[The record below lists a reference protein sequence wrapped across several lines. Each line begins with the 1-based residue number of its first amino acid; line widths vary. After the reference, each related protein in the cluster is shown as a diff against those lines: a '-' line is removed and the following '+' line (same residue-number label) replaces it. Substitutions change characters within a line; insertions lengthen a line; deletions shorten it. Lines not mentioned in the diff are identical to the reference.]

1 MGGDRQMPDTNFI
14 TINLGSGDVRSVLVV
29 DVNKLRYLT
38 YKPETGSQ
46 TAKLVLDFGAS
57 QKMFEKAEAEQAY
70 TELMK
75 HPSISIND
83 NYR

>member
-1 MGGDRQMPDTNFI
+1 MPETNFI
-14 TINLGSGDVRSVLVV
+14 TINLGSGDVRSVLML
-29 DVNKLRYLT
+29 DLNKLCYVT

-70 TELMK
+70 TELVK
-75 HPSISIND
+75 HLGND
-83 NYR
+83 R